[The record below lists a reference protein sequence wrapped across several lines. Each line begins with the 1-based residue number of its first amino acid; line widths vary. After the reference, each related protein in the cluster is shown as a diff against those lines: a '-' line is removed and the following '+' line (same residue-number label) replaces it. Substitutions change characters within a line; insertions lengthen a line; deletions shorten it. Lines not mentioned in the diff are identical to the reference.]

1 MSPVGVDEWVA
12 RSGERREAATG
23 WRGAVERVGARV
35 GWWPRLAIV
44 GVLGA
49 LIGGFLGSTFFG
61 WDVTGFNVGSIV
73 LAFLGAVV
81 LLLILRAIPGRQP
94 FER

>member
-1 MSPVGVDEWVA
+1 M
-12 RSGERREAATG
+12 
-23 WRGAVERVGARV
+23 
-35 GWWPRLAIV
+35 V

>member
-1 MSPVGVDEWVA
+1 MSILSWIFVGLFAGLLARFVVRDD
-12 RSGERREAATG
+12 RSGCLYTIA
-23 WRGAVERVGARV
+23 
-35 GWWPRLAIV
+35 V

-61 WDVTGFNVGSIV
+61 WDVTGFNVGSIL